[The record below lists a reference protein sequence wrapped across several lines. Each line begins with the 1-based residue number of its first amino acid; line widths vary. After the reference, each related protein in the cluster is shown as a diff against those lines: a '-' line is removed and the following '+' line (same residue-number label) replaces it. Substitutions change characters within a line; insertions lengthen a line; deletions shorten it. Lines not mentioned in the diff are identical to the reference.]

1 MAPTLLYLL
10 KANVVLALFAAAYYG
25 LLRGLTFFGLNRAY
39 LVLAV
44 LFAAVYPAL
53 PMPALLPAAE
63 LAPLPMVAGSFA
75 VGKVTGPIQPAAAVP
90 WLLLVAVGYG
100 MGVGVLLLR
109 LLGQLLSLAW
119 VRARSRP
126 AEALGQAVRIVPGVG
141 GPFSFGSTIYLSAAT
156 LADVESLPAV
166 LRHEQAHVRQWH
178 TLDVLLVQT
187 ATALA
192 WLNPAAWLLRRAVLD
207 NLEYLADR
215 AALQTGLNRRAYQYS
230 LLRLAPSAVP
240 APALAFHFSL
250 LTLKNRI
257 AMLNKPTSST
267 RQLGRYFLAAPLVM
281 ALALGYSSAQAQVV
295 PTPEPAAKPLPK
307 NVIYYVD
314 GKLTSQAEASKL
326 KGEAISYVDVLKGE
340 AEQKAFGK
348 TSSDGTV
355 IINTKANANSPE
367 VVAFNNRVRSKVPLV
382 PATPEQE
389 AAQKMAMETAK
400 AYLAKNYPNA
410 KLESIFL
417 LKPGHTK
424 VIFTENGERVSLV
437 LDSNGQPVKQ

>member
-25 LLRGLTFFGLNRAY
+25 LLRSLTFFGLNRAY
-39 LVLAV
+39 LVLVV

-53 PMPALLPAAE
+53 PMPALLPTAG
-63 LAPLPMVAGSFA
+63 LAPLPMVTSSFA
-75 VGKVTGPIQPAAAVP
+75 VGKATGPVQPVAVP
-90 WLLLVAVGYG
+90 WLLLATVCYG

-126 AEALGQAVRIVPGVG
+126 AEALGQAVRVVPGVG
-141 GPFSFGSTIYLSAAT
+141 GPFSFGSTIYLSADT

-166 LRHEQAHVRQWH
+166 VRHEQAHVRQWH
-178 TLDVLLVQT
+178 TLDVLLMQT

-215 AALQTGLNRRAYQYS
+215 AALQTGFNRRAYQYS

-250 LTLKNRI
+250 LTLKSRI
-257 AMLNKPTSST
+257 AMLNKPTSPT

-281 ALALGYSSAQAQVV
+281 ALALGYSSAHAQVV
-295 PTPEPAAKPLPK
+295 PTPEPAAKPMPQ
-307 NVIYYVD
+307 NVTYYLD
-314 GKLTSQAEASKL
+314 GQKSDLAAITKVNPE
-326 KGEAISYVDVLKGE
+326 EISYMQVLK
-340 AEQKAFGK
+340 AAQQQQIFGTSTADGVAIVTTK
-348 TSSDGTV
+348 T
-355 IINTKANANSPE
+355 NANSPA
-367 VVAFNNRVRSKVPLV
+367 VVAFNKRINAVIPLV
-382 PATPEQE
+382 PATPAQE
-389 AAQKMAMETAK
+389 AAIETAK
-400 AYLAKNYPNA
+400 AYITKNYPNA
-410 KLESIFL
+410 KVESIFPA
-417 LKPGHTK
+417 KEKSGHTK
-424 VIFTENGERVSLV
+424 VVFIENGKRVSLL

>member
-53 PMPALLPAAE
+53 PMPALLPAAG
-63 LAPLPMVAGSFA
+63 LAPLPV
-75 VGKVTGPIQPAAAVP
+75 VTGSLAVAQSAGPAAPAAVVP
-90 WLLLVAVGYG
+90 WLLLAAVSY
-100 MGVGVLLLR
+100 GVGVGALLLR

-126 AEALGQAVRIVPGVG
+126 AQALGQAVRVVPGVG
-141 GPFSFGSTIYLSAAT
+141 GPFSFGRTIYLSAAT
-156 LADVESLPAV
+156 LAETACLPAV

-257 AMLNKPTSST
+257 AMLNQPISPT

-281 ALALGYSSAQAQVV
+281 ALALGYSSAHAQVV
-295 PTPEPAAKPLPK
+295 PTPEPAAKPLPT
-307 NVIYYVD
+307 NMVCYVD
-314 GKLTSQAEASKL
+314 GKLADKATVDKIDPAN
-326 KGEAISYVDVLKGE
+326 ISFVQVLKP
-340 AEQKAFGK
+340 AQQKQVFGT
-348 TSSDGTV
+348 TSDALAMV
-355 IINTKANANSPE
+355 ITTKANASVPA
-367 VVAFNNRVRSKVPLV
+367 VLAFNKRIEEEVPMR
-382 PATPEQE
+382 PATPGQVESV
-389 AAQKMAMETAK
+389 ETAK
-400 AYLAKNYPNA
+400 AYLTKNYPNA
-410 KLESIFL
+410 KLESIL
-417 LKPGHTK
+417 SLKEQPSHTK
-424 VIFTENGERVSLV
+424 VIFTENGKRVSLV
-437 LDSNGQPVKQ
+437 LDRNGQPVKQ